1 MTNEIMEVLSECLS
15 VCVCVCETSTQ
26 KDLMHRQELNNKVI
40 EERQMHL
47 EDRED

>member
-15 VCVCVCETSTQ
+15 VCVCETSTQ